1 MRFDDMIA
9 TVLAQAADRPDRQA
23 ARWRQLVDLLAQRRP
38 DPGDPADAAAYVWLR
53 ETRPAIDPE
62 TRRQSARSLAGR
74 AIDPALIAFFAE
86 DTPAVAAPLLAG
98 ARLETDAWLA
108 LLPRLGP
115 AARSL
120 LRHRE
125 DLALEVRSA
134 LAAFG
139 PSDFRIEGAVGDSQ
153 IRELVDR
160 IERIVRLRRPR
171 PPVPAASAGRR
182 GLTGFCSG
190 SRARRAARWSG
201 RASPGP
207 RVRASR
213 ASTARPR
220 ARSRKEARSATPAS
234 PSPATDRRAATG
246 GCPAFP
252 GSIRRAAPSG
262 AIAAPP
268 DGRVP
273 TRSPVPPPGRCRQ
286 ACSAPNSPR
295 IRCASSSMSCA
306 RR

>member
-9 TVLAQAADRPDRQA
+9 TVLAQAADRPGRQA

-134 LAAFG
+134 LAAFR

-160 IERIVRLRRPR
+160 IEAYRHRRDAHRQVEAAAP
-171 PPVPAASAGRR
+171 ASAG
-182 GLTGFCSG
+182 
-190 SRARRAARWSG
+190 
-201 RASPGP
+201 
-207 RVRASR
+207 
-213 ASTARPR
+213 
-220 ARSRKEARSATPAS
+220 
-234 PSPATDRRAATG
+234 
-246 GCPAFP
+246 
-252 GSIRRAAPSG
+252 
-262 AIAAPP
+262 
-268 DGRVP
+268 
-273 TRSPVPPPGRCRQ
+273 
-286 ACSAPNSPR
+286 
-295 IRCASSSMSCA
+295 
-306 RR
+306 